1 LRTSHSPQS
10 HGSAG
15 GGGRAARPAAPDA
28 ARRLG
33 PFAVGAASS
42 LSIPRRMA
50 SFIAPIDRNVSLR
63 GGGGTRVWTVLT
75 AASTGPLSLGF
86 PDRAGRTATP

>member
-1 LRTSHSPQS
+1 
-10 HGSAG
+10 
-15 GGGRAARPAAPDA
+15 
-28 ARRLG
+28 
-33 PFAVGAASS
+33 
-42 LSIPRRMA
+42 MA